1 MRRVLAVL
9 VGTGIAVGGGAAAW
23 AQTGGA
29 NREAAK
35 ACLTDA
41 RAADPDAER
50 AALREAVK
58 ACLEAQGITPRG
70 DRRELTPEQ
79 QAKRD
84 ALRACLQG
92 VRAANP
98 DAERAEL
105 RDEAKACFD
114 QAGITPR
121 RVGPKLAQLRECRES
136 VLAEHPDAAHDEVRR
151 LVMECAR
158 AR

>member
-9 VGTGIAVGGGAAAW
+9 VGAGLAAGGGAAAW

-35 ACLTDA
+35 ACLAEA
-41 RAADPDAER
+41 RAADPDAGKTE
-50 AALREAVK
+50 LREAVK

-70 DRRELTPEQ
+70 ARREPTPEQ
-79 QAKRD
+79 QAARE

-92 VRAANP
+92 VRAAHH

-114 QAGITPR
+114 EAGIAPR
-121 RVGPKLAQLRECRES
+121 RVRPKLAQLRECRES
-136 VLAEHPDAAHDEVRR
+136 VLAEHPDAARDELRR

>member
-9 VGTGIAVGGGAAAW
+9 VGAGIAAGGGAAAW

-35 ACLTDA
+35 ACLAEA
-41 RAADPDAER
+41 RAADPNAEKP
-50 AALREAVK
+50 ALREAVK
-58 ACLEAQGITPRG
+58 ACLEAQGITPGGARK
-70 DRRELTPEQ
+70 ELTPEQ

-84 ALRACLQG
+84 ALKACLQG

-98 DAERAEL
+98 DAERSEL

-114 QAGITPR
+114 QAGVSPHRIR
-121 RVGPKLAQLRECRES
+121 PKLAQLRECRES
-136 VLAEHPDAAHDEVRR
+136 VLAEHPGVAKDELRR
-151 LVMECAR
+151 LVMECVKAS
-158 AR
+158 